1 MPCGSTSN
9 PLGSTGDR
17 RPGTMR
23 HAATVVA
30 VLLFV
35 AVLLVLGSNRFFGL
49 ETANV
54 APSSTVAA
62 AGTAG
67 ASTTTPPPATTTPP
81 PTTALTTSTTAPP
94 NAEIVTVAIS
104 ADELHP
110 ASRPALVAVSARE
123 AWAIMDGDAGG
134 PAVIGHF
141 VGGDWALYQITES
154 RSGALGLAVAP
165 DGTAWAATDVGVF
178 SFDGQDWTRQFSG
191 PAGGVAIS
199 EDGAVWIGGRR
210 DGLGGSIDPRLW
222 LARRAGTSWERVDP
236 ELDAELEPVS
246 GTRIASVPGGEVWI
260 AQRPGV
266 WVEDDLMRY
275 DGAIMEVVPIPG
287 VPDPTPDN
295 NMPAVRVFEIEA
307 APSGDLWVIGYL
319 NADPRQAVLA
329 RFVNDTWRLYD
340 WPFPQPV
347 DLPLEVDLSVG
358 PDGVMW
364 FAFGE
369 GLQSFDGITWR
380 GHLQGAVLFSVDVA
394 PDGTVW
400 YSDDDDL
407 HTLGIP

>member
-67 ASTTTPPPATTTPP
+67 ASTTTPPPATTAPP
-81 PTTALTTSTTAPP
+81 PTTATTTSTTTPP
-94 NAEIVTVAIS
+94 TPEIVSVAVS
-104 ADELHP
+104 TGELLPH
-110 ASRPALVAVSARE
+110 ALVAVSARE
-123 AWAIMDGDAGG
+123 AWAIMDSDASGRNL
-134 PAVIGHF
+134 IGHF
-141 VGGDWALYQITES
+141 VGGDWVLYQLTES
-154 RSGALGLAVAP
+154 GWGALGLAVAP

-191 PAGGVAIS
+191 PAGAVAIS

-222 LARRAGTSWERVDP
+222 LARLDGTSWERVGP
-236 ELDAELEPVS
+236 ELDAELEPVG
-246 GTRIASVPGGEVWI
+246 GTRIVSVPDGGVWI

-266 WVEDDLMRY
+266 WVEDDLMHY
-275 DGAIMEVVPIPG
+275 DGVTMEVVPIPG
-287 VPDPTPDN
+287 VPDPTPGN
-295 NMPAVRVFEIEA
+295 NMSTVRVFEIEA
-307 APSGDLWVIGYL
+307 DSNGDLWVIGYL

-329 RFVNDTWRLYD
+329 RLAGGAWELYD
-340 WPFPQPV
+340 WPFPQPM
-347 DLPLEVDLSVG
+347 DLPLEVDLSAG

-364 FAFGE
+364 FAFGD
-369 GLQSFDGITWR
+369 GLRSFDGTIWR
-380 GHLQGAVLFSVDVA
+380 GHLEGAALFNVDVA

-400 YSDDDDL
+400 YSDHDGL
-407 HTLGIP
+407 HTLLIP